1 MAPARA
7 SDSSSSLSIR
17 TIPPNI
23 RLSRGSSPPFR
34 LDKELLAKRSSKV
47 AALLDENPYTD
58 LSCFFENMGVDPE
71 TLEMVARFCHGF
83 DISMTCENVIPL
95 ICISHDLGMTDSH
108 SPNNLLSK
116 ALSYFQH
123 QILPSWD
130 LTIRALR
137 AGAHSFEHAV
147 DIGLFDHC
155 TESLLAHALLDPSLV
170 AQTDADRPN
179 NHITTATTTTTTY
192 RSLSARRKLFCADH
206 STRPTEE
213 LTSLPLEIYEPVL
226 EAMARRGVPPEA
238 TAGSLLLYLR
248 RHVSNH
254 NCKGEVIEAI
264 ERLLPK
270 NHPLPPALLFELYTL
285 ALFSGAGPGCV
296 HGLETRIG
304 KQLDQATVK
313 DLLALNLDVESL
325 RRILKG
331 YYGNFT
337 DPDPSGLVVVADL
350 MEDYLTEV
358 ASESDLDPPTFIKVA
373 EMVRSTMSIGSDRS
387 SDAVYRAVDVYLD
400 KHKKLSE
407 LEREEV
413 CQVLDFQRMSS
424 DACDHAAQNQR
435 LPLRVVVQA
444 LFVSQLQ
451 LRDNVIRAVG
461 QSGNF
466 SNVADGEEENKEEEV
481 KSAREEEETSER
493 REIGEGQKSNCLC
506 ERRRKKKVSL
516 WKEMK
521 RKFGCMGSSNGY
533 EKMHDCNC
541 QVRKKKKVHPNK

>member
-1 MAPARA
+1 V
-7 SDSSSSLSIR
+7 
-17 TIPPNI
+17 NQ
-23 RLSRGSSPPFR
+23 
-34 LDKELLAKRSSKV
+34 ELLAKRSSKV
-47 AALLDENPYTD
+47 AALLEENPYID

-83 DISMTCENVIPL
+83 DIAMTCENIISL
-95 ICISHDLGMTDSH
+95 ICISHDLGMTDAH

-116 ALSYFQH
+116 ALNYFQH
-123 QILPSWD
+123 QILTSWD

-137 AGAHSFEHAV
+137 AGAYSFDQAV

-155 TESLLAHALLDPSLV
+155 TESLLAHALSDPSLV
-170 AQTDADRPN
+170 AQTDVERPN
-179 NHITTATTTTTTY
+179 NHNTTTTAATTTY
-192 RSLSARRKLFCADH
+192 RSVSARRKLFCADH

-213 LTSLPLEIYEPVL
+213 LTSLPLGIYEPVL
-226 EAMARRGVPPEA
+226 QAMATRGVPPEA
-238 TAGSLLLYLR
+238 IAGSLLLYLKC
-248 RHVSNH
+248 HVSNH
-254 NCKGEVIEAI
+254 NCKSEVIEAI

-270 NHPLPPALLFELYTL
+270 NHPLPPTLLFELCTL
-285 ALFSGAGPGCV
+285 ALFSGAGPGCI
-296 HGLETRIG
+296 HGLEARIG

-350 MEDYLTEV
+350 MEGYLIEV
-358 ASESDLDPPTFIKVA
+358 ANESDLDPATFIKVA

-387 SDAVYRAVDVYLD
+387 SDGVYRAVDIYLD
-400 KHKKLSE
+400 KHKKLSD

-451 LRDNVIRAVG
+451 LRDNVIRAVA
-461 QSGNF
+461 QNGNF
-466 SNVADGEEENKEEEV
+466 SNVADGEEGEKEEV
-481 KSAREEEETSER
+481 RSAREEEDEEEMSER

-506 ERRRKKKVSL
+506 ERKSKKKRSL

-533 EKMHDCNC
+533 EKMYDCNC
-541 QVRKKKKVHPNK
+541 QVHKKKKVHPNK